1 MAGNDPSSRPGPP
14 PSSRARQ
21 ERTARPHRLPL
32 RLRLRLTGEPG
43 RERPGRR
50 CGPGCW
56 AGGGHGGVS
65 GGACDP
71 DGGGERRRGAGLG
84 CDGGRAAA
92 RLVSADW
99 AGWADSGAGRYGE
112 DAGRAAAGTPGD
124 DRSRQVR
131 GICSRPRWRGCT
143 TRRWRC
149 CAARPPTPSS
159 TTSSAAWPARTACPR
174 HWSGST
180 RPRPTWRCPMRS
192 APELRRARA
201 VRRRGVAW
209 TWGS

>member
-50 CGPGCW
+50 CGPD
-56 AGGGHGGVS
+56 GGGH
-65 GGACDP
+65 
-71 DGGGERRRGAGLG
+71 RRRGARLG
-84 CDGGRAAA
+84 CDGGRAAGGLVPAA
-92 RLVSADW
+92 RS
-99 AGWADSGAGRYGE
+99 GWADSGAGRYGE

-159 TTSSAAWPARTACPR
+159 TTSSAAWPARTACSR